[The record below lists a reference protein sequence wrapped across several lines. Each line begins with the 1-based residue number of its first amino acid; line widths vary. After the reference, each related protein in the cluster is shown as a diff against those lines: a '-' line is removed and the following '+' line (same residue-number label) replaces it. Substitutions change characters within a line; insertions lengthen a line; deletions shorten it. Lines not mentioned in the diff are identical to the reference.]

1 MNHFSKLSTFALLAF
16 TLTATSACQ
25 DTSRRSDSGS
35 DLQPPSADAFASL
48 ALDAR
53 EDLLQSFTIDADTL
67 ETVVGEQ
74 GTTISFSWNA
84 GLTYPDG
91 SPVTGDVN
99 LELIEIFDRGSML
112 VTGMPTNGRLPS
124 GEPGQ
129 LISGGEHYV
138 NATQNGEDLELV
150 GSFFLEAPSDN
161 TGGFD
166 NNMDVFRAE
175 TADGDAA
182 GLEDNSVWVEGSGNG
197 SWCCN
202 TEGGEGALYGLTS
215 DQFGWSNIDRWYGDP
230 RPKTFFSVE
239 VPQGWDSTNSEV
251 YVTDDDQD
259 NILTTLG
266 GGGEGSPLFGFTGDV
281 VPVGLN
287 VHVIFVTE
295 NEGQWSYVI
304 QSHTVVH
311 EDALDFTSTD
321 DFIHTDQEGIIDAI
335 NNLP

>member
-1 MNHFSKLSTFALLAF
+1 MNHFHKLSTFALLAF
-16 TLTATSACQ
+16 TLSATSACQ
-25 DTSRRSDSGS
+25 TSPNDRGGP

-48 ALDAR
+48 TLDAR
-53 EDLLQSFTIDADTL
+53 EDLLQSFTMDADNLQTI
-67 ETVVGEQ
+67 VGEQ

-84 GLTYPDG
+84 ELTHADG

-99 LELIEIFDRGSML
+99 LELIELFDRGSML

-138 NATQNGEDLELV
+138 NATQNGESLV
-150 GSFFLEAPSDN
+150 LDGRFFLEAPTDN

-166 NNMDVFRAE
+166 PEMNVFRAE
-175 TADGDAA
+175 TEDGLAA

-197 SWCCN
+197 SSCCS
-202 TEGGEGALYGLTS
+202 TEGGQGALYGVTS
-215 DQFGWSNIDRWYGDP
+215 DQFGWSNIDRWSSDP

-239 VPQGWDSTNSEV
+239 VPQGWDATNSSV
-251 YVTDDDQD
+251 FVTDDDEE
-259 NILTTLG
+259 NILTSLG
-266 GGGEGSPLFGFTGDV
+266 GNGEGSPLFGFSGDV

-287 VHVIFVTE
+287 VQVIFVTE
-295 NEGQWSYVI
+295 NDGQLAYAI

-321 DFIHTDQEGIIDAI
+321 DLIYTDQEGVIDAI
-335 NNLP
+335 NDLP

>member
-1 MNHFSKLSTFALLAF
+1 MNHFNKLSTFAFLAF
-16 TLTATSACQ
+16 TLSATSACES
-25 DTSRRSDSGS
+25 TSPN
-35 DLQPPSADAFASL
+35 LQPPSPDAFASL

-53 EDLLQSFTIDADTL
+53 KDLLQSFTMDADTL

-84 GLTYPDG
+84 ELTYPDG

-138 NATQNGEDLELV
+138 NATQNGESLELA
-150 GSFFLEAPSDN
+150 GSFLLEAPPEN
-161 TGGFD
+161 TGTFD
-166 NNMDVFRAE
+166 PAMNIFRAE
-175 TADGDAA
+175 TEDGLPA
-182 GLEDNSVWVEGSGNG
+182 GLEDSSVWVEDSGGS
-197 SWCCN
+197 SCCT
-202 TEGGEGALYGLTS
+202 TEGSDGVLYGLTS
-215 DQFGWSNIDRWYGDP
+215 DQFGWSNIDRWASDP

-239 VPQGWDSTNSEV
+239 VPQGWDTTNSEV
-251 YVTDDDQD
+251 FFTDDDQE
-259 NILTTLG
+259 NILTGLG
-266 GGGEGSPLFGFTGDV
+266 GNGEGSPLFGFTGDV

-287 VHVIFVTE
+287 VQVIFVTE
-295 NEGQWSYVI
+295 NEGQWSYAI

-311 EDALDFTSTD
+311 EDTLDFTSTD
-321 DFIHTDQEGIIDAI
+321 DLIYTDQEGIIDAI
-335 NNLP
+335 NDLP